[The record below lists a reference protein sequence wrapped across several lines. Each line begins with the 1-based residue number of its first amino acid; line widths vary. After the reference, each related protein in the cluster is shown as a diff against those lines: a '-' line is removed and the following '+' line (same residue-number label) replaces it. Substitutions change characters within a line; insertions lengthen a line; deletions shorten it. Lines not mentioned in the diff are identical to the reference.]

1 MTKAQGRSG
10 SPSLSNPVLLE
21 KIDKLFACNVGEYID
36 LPQLVVV
43 GDQSSGKSSVLEGL
57 TKLPFPR
64 DSGLC
69 TRFATQIIFRRAVDS
84 DVRRIV
90 ASVIPAPDAN
100 DDRASKLRAWKGE
113 DLQDLVAASFSRM
126 MVEIHELMG
135 LSNPKDTSTTVKPTF
150 SKDVFRLEISGPNED
165 HLSVIDVPGIF
176 KNTTSGL
183 TSKADIQM
191 VREMI
196 LGYMKNPRSIML
208 TVVPANVDIA
218 TQEIIEMARDLDP
231 EGERTLGVL
240 TKPDL
245 IDKGAEQKT
254 IQIVQSNGLSMK
266 LGWILVRNLG
276 QQELLDGA
284 DRDLEEEAFRH
295 KHPWN
300 SLDPSKFGIKALKIR
315 LQEIV
320 TENVRRAFPLVRAEV
335 TKRLRASRK
344 AIEAL
349 GPERVTAEQQAS
361 YLLDVISSFQEAT
374 MQALGSNYGAN
385 NIFDDN
391 QDLRLATVVVN
402 RDIAFAED
410 LERWG
415 HEYSFD
421 ANDPVKPVYSSEDES
436 DEEYEEWTSTRK
448 KEGISELEDIL
459 HDPSGISQRL
469 RTDTLEWIKN
479 SYLNSRGFEI
489 GTFNVS
495 LLATIMKK
503 QSQKWEPFALG
514 YISDVIVMVHDFIT
528 KVLKLSCHDDR
539 VCRNLLSFL
548 MDNLVEKYKKASE
561 QVEFLLHIERTGMLK
576 TLNHYFNDNLEK
588 CRQDRLRS
596 AIAKKTINTESGAE
610 AIYTKDIVYQ
620 HPMSNDEYTA
630 QDIHDI
636 LKSYYKVA
644 RKRFVDNV
652 CMQAADY
659 YLVRGPATPMKL
671 FSPSMVNKLT
681 EEQLEEIAGEEF
693 TVHRRRLQ
701 LKKEIQ
707 DLEAGRKI
715 LL

>member
-1 MTKAQGRSG
+1 M
-10 SPSLSNPVLLE
+10 
-21 KIDKLFACNVGEYID
+21 
-36 LPQLVVV
+36 
-43 GDQSSGKSSVLEGL
+43 LEGL

-126 MVEIHELMG
+126 MVEVWPGASLFTYFLRGERVSLRETNSVQIHELMG

-320 TENVRRAFPLVRAEV
+320 TENVRRAFPLVCADF
-335 TKRLRASRK
+335 L
-344 AIEAL
+344 
-349 GPERVTAEQQAS
+349 
-361 YLLDVISSFQEAT
+361 
-374 MQALGSNYGAN
+374 N
-385 NIFDDN
+385 
-391 QDLRLATVVVN
+391 
-402 RDIAFAED
+402 
-410 LERWG
+410 
-415 HEYSFD
+415 
-421 ANDPVKPVYSSEDES
+421 
-436 DEEYEEWTSTRK
+436 
-448 KEGISELEDIL
+448 
-459 HDPSGISQRL
+459 PSGFCFKL
-469 RTDTLEWIKN
+469 
-479 SYLNSRGFEI
+479 
-489 GTFNVS
+489 
-495 LLATIMKK
+495 
-503 QSQKWEPFALG
+503 PFAL
-514 YISDVIVMVHDFIT
+514 FW
-528 KVLKLSCHDDR
+528 
-539 VCRNLLSFL
+539 NQ
-548 MDNLVEKYKKASE
+548 A
-561 QVEFLLHIERTGMLK
+561 
-576 TLNHYFNDNLEK
+576 
-588 CRQDRLRS
+588 
-596 AIAKKTINTESGAE
+596 
-610 AIYTKDIVYQ
+610 
-620 HPMSNDEYTA
+620 SND
-630 QDIHDI
+630 DINI
-636 LKSYYKVA
+636 RCVQRLPSVYERVGRPLK
-644 RKRFVDNV
+644 
-652 CMQAADY
+652 
-659 YLVRGPATPMKL
+659 
-671 FSPSMVNKLT
+671 PSDPN
-681 EEQLEEIAGEEF
+681 E
-693 TVHRRRLQ
+693 
-701 LKKEIQ
+701 
-707 DLEAGRKI
+707 
-715 LL
+715 